1 MSDAGYSYTIQNNI
15 LNLTNG
21 TRKLPEGYEVK
32 NNILGFT
39 RVVPKGTEGF
49 WIKNQKD

>member
-1 MSDAGYSYTIQNNI
+1 MAEAGYSYTIQNNI
-15 LNLTNG
+15 FKLTNG
-21 TRKLPEGYEVK
+21 TRELPEGYEVK

-49 WIKNQKD
+49 WIKNKKD